1 MVFWSDLSV
10 LVVAKKT
17 ALPPKMFEKNIFV
30 VRLYFSR
37 GVFMK
42 RMTEQHLINALGG
55 ESQVPI
61 NLLFISWQV

>member
-1 MVFWSDLSV
+1 
-10 LVVAKKT
+10 
-17 ALPPKMFEKNIFV
+17 MFEKNIFV